1 MKSKKVKNNL
11 KSKLLLTTI
20 PLTITV
26 ILILLLVCYQVN
38 KTSTLS
44 SVKQIVELRTNEE
57 SEALGGEIGKSLSAL
72 DAIGDSIESN
82 GFSKEYV
89 ESLMGKYGMESG
101 IYIYTPNGQY
111 ISTDGYIPT
120 ADPKTRSWYKEA
132 EKHKDKFQLGEVYQ
146 DAATGKLVVTA
157 SKMLKDGTTICA
169 DIFLDKLSD
178 RVANTQIFNSGKAM
192 LVDTTDNKIIA
203 YENPDVVGKTI
214 DQFEINEIKQALGL
228 NQVSVLGKYTCDS
241 KNVDGTSWKLVTY
254 VETDSLLIGL
264 KTFMLTMLL
273 VALVFVT
280 IIGILEYILIGKV
293 IKPVSIVTNSLTDMI
308 NGDLTVK
315 VDTRSN
321 DEVGLMAHTLRKY
334 ARGMRERISKLGSVS
349 DNLKNKSA
357 IGTDLAKVLQSEA
370 TTQSQAM
377 NDLKETM
384 GQISASV
391 FNVAEDTVQLS
402 QLMTECAE
410 VEEEVNRKITNTI
423 EMSSKSKEDMN
434 ELSGTIDQIGSSIHT
449 LESIITKVVDRNKEM
464 IGIIDLI
471 KSIADQTN
479 LLSLNASI
487 ESARAGEAGK
497 GFSVVANEIRQLADK
512 SALAVDDIT
521 KLINTINSELS
532 ITGEATENSVQCVN
546 LSKDVAEKSL
556 NTFEK
561 ILTDIEV
568 TGESNNAIKA
578 KIIECCNTAE
588 KIAATTEEQ
597 SASIE
602 EVLATVETLTE
613 SADSIAKSSE
623 GLKDDAQDTLCISEV
638 LYDSIQD
645 FKIE

>member
-1 MKSKKVKNNL
+1 MKSKKVKNSL

-26 ILILLLVCYQVN
+26 ILILLFVCYQEN

-57 SEALGGEIGKSLSAL
+57 SEAIGGEMGKSLSAL
-72 DAIGDSIESN
+72 DAIADSIESN

-89 ESLMGKYGMESG
+89 ESLIGKYGIESG
-101 IYIYTPNGQY
+101 IYIYTSNGQY

-120 ADPKTRSWYKEA
+120 EDPKTRGWYKEA
-132 EKHKDKFQLGEVYQ
+132 EKHKEKFELGQVYK
-146 DAATGKLVVTA
+146 DASTGKLVVTA

-178 RVANTQIFNSGKAM
+178 RVANAQILNGGKAM
-192 LVDTTDNKIIA
+192 LVDTMDNKIIA
-203 YENPDVVGKTI
+203 YENPDVIGKTI

-228 NQVSVLGKYTCDS
+228 NQVSVLDKYTCDS
-241 KNVDGTSWKLVTY
+241 KNIDRTSWKLVTY
-254 VETDSLLIGL
+254 VETDLLLNGL
-264 KTFMLTMLL
+264 RNFMITML
-273 VALVFVT
+273 VIALVFVT

-308 NGDLTVK
+308 NGDLTVE
-315 VDTRSN
+315 VNTRSN

-334 ARGMRERISKLGSVS
+334 SRSMRERVIKLGSVS

-357 IGTDLAKVLQSEA
+357 RGTDLSKILQSEA
-370 TTQSQAM
+370 TTQSRGM
-377 NDLKETM
+377 NDLEEAM
-384 GQISASV
+384 GQIATSV
-391 FNVAEDTVQLS
+391 SDIAEDTARLS
-402 QLMTECAE
+402 ELMTECVE
-410 VEEEVNRKITNTI
+410 VEEEVNKKIINTI

-434 ELSGTIDQIGSSIHT
+434 ELSGAIDKIGSSIHT
-449 LESIITKVVDRNKEM
+449 LKSIITKVVDRNKEM

-497 GFSVVANEIRQLADK
+497 GFSVVANEIRQLADR

-521 KLINTINSELS
+521 KLINTINSDLS
-532 ITGEATENSVQCVN
+532 VTGEATDNSVQCVN

-556 NTFEK
+556 RTFEK

-578 KIIECCNTAE
+578 KIMECCNTAE
-588 KIAATTEEQ
+588 KIAATIEEQ
-597 SASIE
+597 SASTE

-613 SADSIAKSSE
+613 SAHSIAKSSQ
-623 GLKDDAQDTLCISEV
+623 GLKDDAQDTLSISEV

-645 FKIE
+645 FKVE

>member
-1 MKSKKVKNNL
+1 MKSKKVKNSL

-20 PLTITV
+20 PLTIIV

-57 SEALGGEIGKSLSAL
+57 SEALGGEIGKSLLAL

-89 ESLMGKYGMESG
+89 ESLTGKYGMELG

-111 ISTDGYIPT
+111 ISTDGYMPT
-120 ADPKTRSWYKEA
+120 EDPKTRGWYKEA
-132 EKHKDKFQLGEVYQ
+132 QKHKDKFQLGQVYK
-146 DAATGKLVVTA
+146 DASTGKLVVTA
-157 SKMLKDGTTICA
+157 SKMLKDGTTVCA

-178 RVANTQIFNSGKAM
+178 RVAKAQILNGGKAM
-192 LVDTTDNKIIA
+192 LVDTMDNKIIA
-203 YENPDVVGKTI
+203 YENPDTVGKTI
-214 DQFEINEIKQALGL
+214 DEFEINEIKQALEL
-228 NQVSVLGKYTCDS
+228 NEISILGKYTCDS
-241 KNVDGTSWKLVTY
+241 KNVDRTSWKLVTY
-254 VETDSLLIGL
+254 VETDLLLNGL
-264 KTFMLTMLL
+264 RAFMITML
-273 VALVFVT
+273 VIALVFIA
-280 IIGILEYILIGKV
+280 IIGVLEYILICKV
-293 IKPVSIVTNSLTDMI
+293 TKPVAIVTNSLADMI
-308 NGDLTVK
+308 NGDLTVE
-315 VDTRSN
+315 VETRSN

-334 ARGMRERISKLGSVS
+334 ARSMRERICKLGVVS

-357 IGTDLAKVLQSEA
+357 IGTGLSEVLQSEA

-410 VEEEVNRKITNTI
+410 VEEEVNKKIINTI

-434 ELSGTIDQIGSSIHT
+434 ELSGAIDKIGSSIHT

-487 ESARAGEAGK
+487 ESA
-497 GFSVVANEIRQLADK
+497 
-512 SALAVDDIT
+512 
-521 KLINTINSELS
+521 S
-532 ITGEATENSVQCVN
+532 I
-546 LSKDVAEKSL
+546 
-556 NTFEK
+556 
-561 ILTDIEV
+561 
-568 TGESNNAIKA
+568 
-578 KIIECCNTAE
+578 
-588 KIAATTEEQ
+588 
-597 SASIE
+597 
-602 EVLATVETLTE
+602 
-613 SADSIAKSSE
+613 
-623 GLKDDAQDTLCISEV
+623 
-638 LYDSIQD
+638 
-645 FKIE
+645 